1 MRYKIIFILS
11 WFLFISS
18 KSFSQCRTFTKK
30 NCLPQ
35 LQPYIFTGK
44 YLGDVFV
51 PGGAGEVEMTFQKG
65 IQYKLFVCH
74 QDVIKKVRFKV
85 LDKDRKVIFDSMAED
100 VNFFEFKVN
109 QTQDLIIQVFALAQN
124 NPNELVPQGCVSI
137 VVGYKK

>member
-1 MRYKIIFILS
+1 
-11 WFLFISS
+11 
-18 KSFSQCRTFTKK
+18 
-30 NCLPQ
+30 
-35 LQPYIFTGK
+35 
-44 YLGDVFV
+44 
-51 PGGAGEVEMTFQKG
+51 
-65 IQYKLFVCH
+65 
-74 QDVIKKVRFKV
+74 VIKKVRFKV